1 MSDGV
6 TQMERE
12 SATETPMLAILAVET
27 PNVGEEMNK
36 TLSQGKENS
45 QIGDHKRMKSEE
57 RFDVQCQD
65 WLESQEKNQERQE
78 YKVENNR
85 KCGSQQSNEDETQ
98 ARKTNSLSGVRLM
111 QVERPIVAT

>member
-36 TLSQGKENS
+36 TLS
-45 QIGDHKRMKSEE
+45 
-57 RFDVQCQD
+57 
-65 WLESQEKNQERQE
+65 
-78 YKVENNR
+78 
-85 KCGSQQSNEDETQ
+85 
-98 ARKTNSLSGVRLM
+98 
-111 QVERPIVAT
+111 